1 MRKDQKFIDFVQ
13 IPRLYSEL
21 NNLFKNARMGSDVK
35 LLMNIAMKQKVIN
48 NEFTDDEYDLFNRY
62 WIDINDV
69 QTLNC
74 IKQDAAFN
82 IAQKTLNKIQQ
93 EYIYEVEDTKRLTNE
108 QARY

>member
-48 NEFTDDEYDLFNRY
+48 NEFKDDEYDLFNRY
-62 WIDINDV
+62 WLDINDV
-69 QTLNC
+69 QTLDY
-74 IKQDAAFN
+74 IKQDASFN

-108 QARY
+108 QAR

>member
-13 IPRLYSEL
+13 IPRLYNIL

-35 LLMNIAMKQKVIN
+35 LLMNIAMKQKVID
-48 NEFTDDEYDLFNRY
+48 NEFKDDMYDLFNRY
-62 WIDINDV
+62 WLDINDV

-108 QARY
+108 QAR

>member
-48 NEFTDDEYDLFNRY
+48 DEFKDDEYDLFNRY

-69 QTLNC
+69 QTLDY
-74 IKQDAAFN
+74 IKQDTAFN
-82 IAQKTLNKIQQ
+82 FAQKTLNKIQQ
-93 EYIYEVEDTKRLTNE
+93 EYIYEVEDTKRLTND
-108 QARY
+108 QAR

>member
-62 WIDINDV
+62 WLDINGV

-74 IKQDAAFN
+74 IKQDTAFN
-82 IAQKTLNKIQQ
+82 IAQKTLNKI
-93 EYIYEVEDTKRLTNE
+93 
-108 QARY
+108 